1 MKEVRCPDCGYR
13 LKTNE
18 CPICFKRVPFPLPAK
33 QTEKRIQQKRAVKV
47 SLPKTV
53 LRRHKKKTAN
63 PKQVN
68 KNIVI
73 DLES

>member
-63 PKQVN
+63 LKQVN